1 MPGVLQIPQYARRV
15 LTEMVDLRGVAIDDI
30 DAAVAVRMRRQQS
43 LYDTTKRFEFLRAE
57 PVLRWGLCP
66 PSVMVAQLDRLAT
79 VVGMPNVRIG
89 AIPLG
94 VEIPTSPQNSFQ
106 LYDDLAVVETFV
118 GETTHGRRD
127 SRAYARVMDRL
138 WDEAAVGD
146 HARRLIQRAAGDLPQ
161 AT

>member
-1 MPGVLQIPQYARRV
+1 MTSTPP
-15 LTEMVDLRGVAIDDI
+15 
-30 DAAVAVRMRRQQS
+30 VAVRTCRQQA

-66 PSVMVAQLDRLAT
+66 PSVMVAQLNRLAT

-118 GETTHGRRD
+118 GETTHGPRD

>member
-1 MPGVLQIPQYARRV
+1 
-15 LTEMVDLRGVAIDDI
+15 MVDLRGVAIDDI
-30 DAAVAVRMRRQQS
+30 DAAVAVRTCRQQA

-118 GETTHGRRD
+118 GETTHGPRD

>member
-1 MPGVLQIPQYARRV
+1 MG
-15 LTEMVDLRGVAIDDI
+15 
-30 DAAVAVRMRRQQS
+30 
-43 LYDTTKRFEFLRAE
+43 
-57 PVLRWGLCP
+57 
-66 PSVMVAQLDRLAT
+66 
-79 VVGMPNVRIG
+79 GMPNVRIG
-89 AIPLG
+89 VIPLG

-118 GETTHGRRD
+118 GETHPRPTGL
-127 SRAYARVMDRL
+127 AGYARVMDRL

>member
-1 MPGVLQIPQYARRV
+1 
-15 LTEMVDLRGVAIDDI
+15 MVDLRGVAIDDI

-43 LYDTTKRFEFLRAE
+43 LYDTTKRFEFLLAE

-66 PSVMVAQLDRLAT
+66 RRSWSPSST
-79 VVGMPNVRIG
+79 VSRPWSGCRTFESGPFRS
-89 AIPLG
+89 ASRSRRPR
-94 VEIPTSPQNSFQ
+94 QNSFQ

-118 GETTHGRRD
+118 GETNHGRRD